1 MKIRNNTGRLTQLF
15 LLGEGLLHLTE
26 IGVAYTEEAFSTMF
40 LVSLHSLVFFV
51 SAYFVGHD
59 LLHHRERLVIL

>member
-26 IGVAYTEEAFSTMF
+26 IGVAYTEEAFSTMA
-40 LVSLHSLVFFV
+40 LVTLHSLVFFV

-59 LLHHRERLVIL
+59 LLHHRTRMVVL